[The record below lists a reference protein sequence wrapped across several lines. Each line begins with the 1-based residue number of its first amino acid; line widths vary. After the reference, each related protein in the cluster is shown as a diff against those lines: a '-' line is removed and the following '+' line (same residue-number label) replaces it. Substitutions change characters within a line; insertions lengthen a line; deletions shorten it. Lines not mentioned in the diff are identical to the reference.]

1 MAKKRLTGNNKTLS
15 DDWEETLRQ
24 IRTQTAV
31 DFTMTGEEKA
41 RKLRELEADPVAW
54 AKFMFTDM
62 PNTSLQDS
70 RRKPSGASSGI
81 PTGTGT
87 KC

>member
-1 MAKKRLTGNNKTLS
+1 
-15 DDWEETLRQ
+15 
-24 IRTQTAV
+24 
-31 DFTMTGEEKA
+31 MTGEEKA

-54 AKFMFTDM
+54 AKFMFYRYAKYEFCRI
-62 PNTSLQDS
+62 P

>member
-1 MAKKRLTGNNKTLS
+1 MAKKRLTGNNRTLLRRL
-15 DDWEETLRQ
+15 EEPEGRYV
-24 IRTQTAV
+24 QTAV

-54 AKFMFTDM
+54 AKFMFARYAKYEFAGF
-62 PNTSLQDS
+62 QKKAI
-70 RRKPSGASSGI
+70 RRASSGI